1 MIWRVIFLLLMVEMI
16 ESERSQKKGVV
27 ITIARSSS
35 GYANEMGTEAK
46 NLFVADDLNHRI
58 RKISSEGMVSTFAGT
73 GISGDLD
80 GVNLHAQFNHPQ
92 GIAKILLETYL

>member
-1 MIWRVIFLLLMVEMI
+1 
-16 ESERSQKKGVV
+16 
-27 ITIARSSS
+27 
-35 GYANEMGTEAK
+35 
-46 NLFVADDLNHRI
+46 
-58 RKISSEGMVSTFAGT
+58 MVSTFAGT

>member
-1 MIWRVIFLLLMVEMI
+1 LLLMVEMI

-46 NLFVADDLNHRI
+46 IYLWQM
-58 RKISSEGMVSTFAGT
+58 ISITESERS
-73 GISGDLD
+73 L
-80 GVNLHAQFNHPQ
+80 Q
-92 GIAKILLETYL
+92 KEW